1 MSLVKKVVFLII
13 LFIGF
18 IIYSVY
24 SFDFDSSSNT
34 QTLVYTPIKTEISSN
49 DTGLIDKI
57 INFFVSADDKELKP
71 FNLVLTKK
79 DGIVTMDGVFANQLD
94 VKRVA
99 DILNINRDGE
109 YTYED
114 DIAIDEVLL
123 SKVAVLMTPF
133 KDFFADGAKL
143 LIINDEVSISGEL
156 KDPNYY
162 ALLESITSRM
172 DINLI
177 KDINIA
183 NPTLITSTDEDNIN
197 NEENLPANNN
207 KATPISQKE
216 NIVKTG
222 SMPKDMQSIINQIVA
237 EKKVQFERKSS
248 TITPD
253 SNVTLARIAKVLED
267 NKNIKIEIAGHTDS
281 RGDKYLNK
289 KISQDRATSVKIALI
304 DLGIDENRLNAV
316 GYGEDFPIAKD
327 DENGLSEINRR
338 VDFNIIGE

>member
-57 INFFVSADDKELKP
+57 INFFASDDDKETKP

-79 DGIVTMDGVFANQLD
+79 DGIVTMDGIFANQAD
-94 VKRVA
+94 AKRVS

-114 DIAIDEVLL
+114 DIVIDEVLL
-123 SKVAVLMTPF
+123 SKVAVLITPF
-133 KDFFADGAKL
+133 KDFFADGAKI
-143 LIINDEVSISGEL
+143 LIINDEVSLSGEL

-172 DINLI
+172 DINLV

-183 NPTLITSTDEDNIN
+183 NPTLVITSDEDNIN
-197 NEENLPANNN
+197 NEETVPSNNN
-207 KATPISQKE
+207 TVTPVIQKE
-216 NIVKTG
+216 NILKTG
-222 SMPKDMQSIINQIVA
+222 SSPKDMQLLINQIVA
-237 EKKVQFERKSS
+237 EKKIQFERKSS
-248 TITPD
+248 TITID
-253 SNVTLARIAKVLED
+253 SNTTLARIAKVLED

-281 RGDKYLNK
+281 RGDKNLNK
-289 KISQDRATSVKIALI
+289 KISQDRANSVKIALI

>member
-24 SFDFDSSSNT
+24 SFDFDSSSTT

-222 SMPKDMQSIINQIVA
+222 AMPKDMQSIINQIVA

>member
-57 INFFVSADDKELKP
+57 INFFVSAEDKESKP

-79 DGIVTMDGVFANQLD
+79 DGIVTMDGIFANQSD
-94 VKRVA
+94 AKRVA

-123 SKVAVLMTPF
+123 SKVAVLITPF

-143 LIINDEVSISGEL
+143 LIMNDEVSISGEL

-183 NPTLITSTDEDNIN
+183 NPTLITTTDEDNIN

-222 SMPKDMQSIINQIVA
+222 AMPKDMQSIINQIVA

>member
-24 SFDFDSSSNT
+24 SFDFDSSSNA

-57 INFFVSADDKELKP
+57 INFFDSAEDKESKP

-79 DGIVTMDGVFANQLD
+79 DGIVTMDGIFANQSD
-94 VKRVA
+94 AKRVS

-114 DIAIDEVLL
+114 DIVIDEVLL
-123 SKVAVLMTPF
+123 SKVAVLITPF
-133 KDFFADGAKL
+133 KDFFADGAKI
-143 LIINDEVSISGEL
+143 LIINDEVSLSGEL

-172 DINLI
+172 DINLL

-183 NPTLITSTDEDNIN
+183 NPTLVTTDENNIN
-197 NEENLPANNN
+197 NEENIPVNNN
-207 KATPISQKE
+207 NVIQVSQKE

-222 SMPKDMQSIINQIVA
+222 STLKDIQLIINQIVA

-248 TITPD
+248 TITTD
-253 SNVTLARIAKVLED
+253 SNTTLVRIAKVLED

-281 RGDKYLNK
+281 RGDKNLNK
-289 KISQDRATSVKIALI
+289 KISQDRATSVEIALI
-304 DLGIDENRLNAV
+304 DLGIDENRLKAV

>member
-34 QTLVYTPIKTEISSN
+34 QTSVYTPIKTEISSN

-94 VKRVA
+94 AKRVA

-123 SKVAVLMTPF
+123 SKVAVLITPF

-143 LIINDEVSISGEL
+143 LIMNDEVSISGEL

-222 SMPKDMQSIINQIVA
+222 AMPKDMQSIINQIVA

>member
-57 INFFVSADDKELKP
+57 INFFDSAEDKESKP

-79 DGIVTMDGVFANQLD
+79 DGIVTMDGIFANQSD
-94 VKRVA
+94 AKRVA

-114 DIAIDEVLL
+114 DITIDEVLL
-123 SKVAVLMTPF
+123 SKVAVLITPF
-133 KDFFADGAKL
+133 KDFFADGAKI
-143 LIINDEVSISGEL
+143 LIVNDEVSLSGEL

-172 DINLI
+172 DINLL

-183 NPTLITSTDEDNIN
+183 NPTLVTTDENNIN
-197 NEENLPANNN
+197 NEDNIPVNNN
-207 KATPISQKE
+207 NVIQVSQKE

-222 SMPKDMQSIINQIVA
+222 VSLKDIQLIINQIVA

-248 TITPD
+248 TITSD
-253 SNVTLARIAKVLED
+253 SNVTLVRIAKVLED

-289 KISQDRATSVKIALI
+289 KISQDRAISVKIALI

>member
-123 SKVAVLMTPF
+123 SKVAVLITPF

-183 NPTLITSTDEDNIN
+183 NPTLITTTDEDNIN

-222 SMPKDMQSIINQIVA
+222 AMPKDMQSIINQIVA

>member
-57 INFFVSADDKELKP
+57 INFFDSAEDKESKP

-79 DGIVTMDGVFANQLD
+79 DGIVTMDGIFANQSD
-94 VKRVA
+94 AKRVA

-123 SKVAVLMTPF
+123 SKVAVLITPF
-133 KDFFADGAKL
+133 KDFFADGAKI
-143 LIINDEVSISGEL
+143 LIVNDEVSLSGEL

-172 DINLI
+172 DINLL

-183 NPTLITSTDEDNIN
+183 NPTLVTTDENNIN
-197 NEENLPANNN
+197 NEDNIPVNNN
-207 KATPISQKE
+207 NVIQVSQKE

-222 SMPKDMQSIINQIVA
+222 VSLKDIQIIINQIVE
-237 EKKVQFERKSS
+237 EKKVQVERKSS

-289 KISQDRATSVKIALI
+289 KISQDRAISVKIALI

>member
-123 SKVAVLMTPF
+123 SKVAVLITPF

-222 SMPKDMQSIINQIVA
+222 AMPKDMQSIINQIVA

>member
-183 NPTLITSTDEDNIN
+183 NPTLIASTDEDNIN

-222 SMPKDMQSIINQIVA
+222 AMPKDMQSIINQIVA

-281 RGDKYLNK
+281 RGSDSLNK

>member
-1 MSLVKKVVFLII
+1 MSLDKKVVFLII

-222 SMPKDMQSIINQIVA
+222 AMPKDMQSIINQIVA

>member
-57 INFFVSADDKELKP
+57 INFFASADDKELKP

-94 VKRVA
+94 AKRVA

-123 SKVAVLMTPF
+123 SKVAVLITPF

-143 LIINDEVSISGEL
+143 LIMNDEVSISGEL

-183 NPTLITSTDEDNIN
+183 NPTLITTTDEDNIN

-222 SMPKDMQSIINQIVA
+222 AMPKDMQSIINQIVA

>member
-1 MSLVKKVVFLII
+1 
-13 LFIGF
+13 
-18 IIYSVY
+18 
-24 SFDFDSSSNT
+24 
-34 QTLVYTPIKTEISSN
+34 
-49 DTGLIDKI
+49 
-57 INFFVSADDKELKP
+57 
-71 FNLVLTKK
+71 
-79 DGIVTMDGVFANQLD
+79 MDGVFANQLD

-222 SMPKDMQSIINQIVA
+222 AMPKDMQSIINQIVA

>member
-57 INFFVSADDKELKP
+57 INFFDSAEDKESKP

-79 DGIVTMDGVFANQLD
+79 DGIVTMDGIFANQSD
-94 VKRVA
+94 AKRVA

-114 DIAIDEVLL
+114 DITIDEVLL
-123 SKVAVLMTPF
+123 SKVAVLITPF
-133 KDFFADGAKL
+133 KDFFADGAKI
-143 LIINDEVSISGEL
+143 LIVNDEVSLSGEL

-172 DINLI
+172 DINLL

-183 NPTLITSTDEDNIN
+183 NPTLVTTDENNIN
-197 NEENLPANNN
+197 NEDNIPVNNN
-207 KATPISQKE
+207 NVIQVSQKE

-222 SMPKDMQSIINQIVA
+222 VSLKDIQLIINQIVA

-248 TITPD
+248 TITSD
-253 SNVTLARIAKVLED
+253 SNVTLVRIAKVLED

-289 KISQDRATSVKIALI
+289 KISQDRAISVKIALS
-304 DLGIDENRLNAV
+304 D
-316 GYGEDFPIAKD
+316 
-327 DENGLSEINRR
+327 
-338 VDFNIIGE
+338 

>member
-123 SKVAVLMTPF
+123 SKVAVLITPF

-143 LIINDEVSISGEL
+143 LIMNDEVSISGEL
-156 KDPNYY
+156 KDPNYF

-222 SMPKDMQSIINQIVA
+222 AMPKDMQSIINQIVA

>member
-123 SKVAVLMTPF
+123 SKVAVLITPF

-143 LIINDEVSISGEL
+143 LIMNDEVSISGEL

-183 NPTLITSTDEDNIN
+183 NPTLITTTDEDNIN

-222 SMPKDMQSIINQIVA
+222 AMPKDMQSIINQIVA

-327 DENGLSEINRR
+327 DANGLSEINRR

>member
-183 NPTLITSTDEDNIN
+183 NPTLITTTDEDNIN

-222 SMPKDMQSIINQIVA
+222 AMPKDMQSIINQIVA

>member
-24 SFDFDSSSNT
+24 SFDFDSSSNN
-34 QTLVYTPIKTEISSN
+34 QTLVYTPIKTEINSN

-57 INFFVSADDKELKP
+57 INFFASDDDKETKP

-79 DGIVTMDGVFANQLD
+79 DGIVTMDGIFANQVD
-94 VKRVA
+94 AKKVS

-114 DIAIDEVLL
+114 DIVIDEVLL
-123 SKVAVLMTPF
+123 SKVAVLITPF
-133 KDFFADGAKL
+133 KDFFADGAKI
-143 LIINDEVSISGEL
+143 LIINDEVSLTGEL

-172 DINLI
+172 DINLV

-183 NPTLITSTDEDNIN
+183 NPTLVTAADEDNMN
-197 NEENLPANNN
+197 NEERVSVNNN
-207 KATPISQKE
+207 AAIPVVQKD

-222 SMPKDMQSIINQIVA
+222 SSPKDIQLIINQIVV
-237 EKKVQFERKSS
+237 EKKIQFERKSS
-248 TITPD
+248 TITID
-253 SNVTLARIAKVLED
+253 SNSTLARIAKVLED

-281 RGDKYLNK
+281 RGDKNLNK

-304 DLGIDENRLNAV
+304 DLGIDENRLKAV

>member
-123 SKVAVLMTPF
+123 SKVAVLITPF

-143 LIINDEVSISGEL
+143 LIMNDEVSISGEL

-222 SMPKDMQSIINQIVA
+222 AMPKDMQSIINQIVA

>member
-94 VKRVA
+94 AKRVA

-123 SKVAVLMTPF
+123 SKVAVLITPF

-183 NPTLITSTDEDNIN
+183 NPTLITTTDEDNIN

-222 SMPKDMQSIINQIVA
+222 AMPKDMQSIINQIVA

>member
-1 MSLVKKVVFLII
+1 MSVVKKVVFLIV

-18 IIYSVY
+18 IVYSVY
-24 SFDFDSSSNT
+24 SFDFDSPTNT
-34 QTLVYTPIKTEISSN
+34 QTLVSTSTKTEINST

-57 INFFVSADDKELKP
+57 INFFASSDQKDSKP

-79 DGIVTMDGVFANQLD
+79 DGIVTMDGIFSNEEDAKKVSN
-94 VKRVA
+94 
-99 DILNINRDGE
+99 ILNINRDGE

-222 SMPKDMQSIINQIVA
+222 AMPKDMQSIINQIVA

>member
-94 VKRVA
+94 AKRVA

-143 LIINDEVSISGEL
+143 LIMNDEVSISGEL

-183 NPTLITSTDEDNIN
+183 NPTLITTTDEDNIN

-222 SMPKDMQSIINQIVA
+222 AMPKDMQSIINQIVA

>member
-94 VKRVA
+94 AKRVA

-123 SKVAVLMTPF
+123 SKVAVLITPF

-143 LIINDEVSISGEL
+143 LIMNDEVSISGEL

-222 SMPKDMQSIINQIVA
+222 AMPKDMQSIINQIVA

>member
-94 VKRVA
+94 AKRVA

-123 SKVAVLMTPF
+123 SKVAVLITPF

-143 LIINDEVSISGEL
+143 LIMNDEVSISGEL

-183 NPTLITSTDEDNIN
+183 NPTLITTTDEDNIN

-222 SMPKDMQSIINQIVA
+222 AMPKDMQSIINQIVA

-289 KISQDRATSVKIALI
+289 KISQDRAISVKIALI

>member
-1 MSLVKKVVFLII
+1 MSLVKKVVFLIV

-24 SFDFDSSSNT
+24 SFDFDSQSNT
-34 QTLVYTPIKTEISSN
+34 QTLVTTTTKTEINST

-57 INFFVSADDKELKP
+57 INFFASSDSKDSKP

-79 DGIVTMDGVFANQLD
+79 DGIVTMDGIFSNASD
-94 VKRVA
+94 AKKVA

-222 SMPKDMQSIINQIVA
+222 AMPKDMQSIINQIVA

>member
-1 MSLVKKVVFLII
+1 
-13 LFIGF
+13 
-18 IIYSVY
+18 
-24 SFDFDSSSNT
+24 
-34 QTLVYTPIKTEISSN
+34 
-49 DTGLIDKI
+49 
-57 INFFVSADDKELKP
+57 
-71 FNLVLTKK
+71 
-79 DGIVTMDGVFANQLD
+79 
-94 VKRVA
+94 
-99 DILNINRDGE
+99 
-109 YTYED
+109 
-114 DIAIDEVLL
+114 
-123 SKVAVLMTPF
+123 
-133 KDFFADGAKL
+133 
-143 LIINDEVSISGEL
+143 
-156 KDPNYY
+156 
-162 ALLESITSRM
+162 M

-222 SMPKDMQSIINQIVA
+222 AMPKDMQSIINQIVA

>member
-143 LIINDEVSISGEL
+143 LIMNDEVSISGEL

-222 SMPKDMQSIINQIVA
+222 AMPKDMQSIINQIVA

>member
-222 SMPKDMQSIINQIVA
+222 AMPKDMQSIINQIVA

>member
-94 VKRVA
+94 AKRVA

-123 SKVAVLMTPF
+123 SKVAVLITPF

-143 LIINDEVSISGEL
+143 LIMNDEVSISGEL

-183 NPTLITSTDEDNIN
+183 NPTLITTTDEDNIN

-222 SMPKDMQSIINQIVA
+222 AMPKDMQSIINQIVA

>member
-94 VKRVA
+94 AKRVA

-143 LIINDEVSISGEL
+143 LIMNDEVSISGEL

-222 SMPKDMQSIINQIVA
+222 AMPKDMQSIINQIVA

>member
-222 SMPKDMQSIINQIVA
+222 AMPKDMQSIINQIVA

-289 KISQDRATSVKIALI
+289 KISQDRAISVKIALI

>member
-222 SMPKDMQSIINQIVA
+222 AMPKDMQSIINQIVA

-281 RGDKYLNK
+281 RGDKYLNN

>member
-1 MSLVKKVVFLII
+1 M
-13 LFIGF
+13 
-18 IIYSVY
+18 
-24 SFDFDSSSNT
+24 
-34 QTLVYTPIKTEISSN
+34 
-49 DTGLIDKI
+49 IDKI

-222 SMPKDMQSIINQIVA
+222 AMPKDMQSIINQIVA